1 MHTLLIRIVLHEP
14 CILYNVTQKETLFS
28 QSNAPSTLSSSI
40 PAQEIMETE
49 ETVADMES
57 TFNVSDFTSPVLNTP
72 EAPQFS
78 PVTPSPLTPDQVFTP
93 VSPPTSNQHIPPHTS
108 TPAAPVT
115 PSTTQ
120 ESTGQRDK
128 KSSTKHGVKIVGDN
142 IDKNVRPR
150 HQTMEKQTQSLH
162 YFNCFACLDRVDLS
176 GLSDNAHTLLIRIVL
191 HEPCILYN
199 VTQKET
205 LFSQSNAPSTLSSS
219 IPAQEIMET
228 EETVADMEST
238 FNVSDFT
245 SPVLNTPEAPQP

>member
-176 GLSDNAHTLLIRIVL
+176 GLSDNAPTVDVKSIDMDAVLPSREDVDQLLSNFAVIATRILVE
-191 HEPCILYN
+191 H
-199 VTQKET
+199 V
-205 LFSQSNAPSTLSSS
+205 
-219 IPAQEIMET
+219 PALAKFTGIT
-228 EETVADMEST
+228 TDHIKHKRYEEMSKKSKV
-238 FNVSDFT
+238 VC
-245 SPVLNTPEAPQP
+245 